1 MVVKG
6 LRKSGL
12 NWYALLVVVL
22 TLLLLQ
28 ISIVTPVVTSLTTDK
43 SEYLRGE
50 AVTISGTA
58 SAGEWVAI
66 QVKDPNGVN
75 VWIDSVKAGSDGS
88 FTSSFRLSSTATYGT
103 YTVYATPG
111 PGGQPVTK
119 TFQVVTAPPPP
130 PPPVKKSSSMTITLD
145 KTSITLG
152 ESVTISGLLTPALNV
167 TVDLEIKCPNGTSVS
182 KSILASKGAFTYVF
196 KPDVAGVWSFKAS
209 WKGNDEYYGCE
220 SSTVTLIARGAVSLR
235 IFVAPLITS
244 VRSIIII
251 YADTSPALVD
261 RSLVI
266 SYTTNKTVNWITIG
280 SFNTGSDG
288 IVACLFT
295 PTEVAEYKF
304 KVEWIGDSI
313 FMPASA
319 TSPGVLV
326 IAESLTAQ
334 DIVNA
339 LNQLKALQKL
349 LEEKE
354 AELKASRDT
363 ISMLNSQIAGL
374 QHDLSNAQSRISSLE
389 SQLAETQSR
398 LAEAESRVMLIGIL
412 ALIVGLLIGILVAY
426 LILKRRG
433 AK

>member
-1 MVVKG
+1 M
-6 LRKSGL
+6 RKSGL
-12 NWYALLVVVL
+12 NRYALLIVAL
-22 TLLLLQ
+22 TLLLFQ
-28 ISIVTPVVTSLTTDK
+28 TSIVTPLVTSLTTDK

-75 VWIDSVKAGSDGS
+75 VWIDSVRAGSDGS

-111 PGGQPVTK
+111 PGGQPVTT
-119 TFQVVTAPPPP
+119 TFQVVTAPPPPP

-167 TVDLEIKCPNGTSVS
+167 TVDLEIKCPNGTGVS
-182 KSILASKGAFTYVF
+182 KSISASKGAFAYVF

-220 SSTVTLIARGAVSLR
+220 SNTVTLIARGAVSLR

-326 IAESLTAQ
+326 IAESLTAE

-374 QHDLSNAQSRISSLE
+374 QSDLSNAQSRISSLE
-389 SQLAETQSR
+389 SQLSETQSR

-412 ALIVGLLIGILVAY
+412 ALIVGLLIGILAAY